1 MNLIRR
7 IIIAIIFI
15 PVVLLILYRGGWP
28 LAILLAMVSFLQL
41 FEIRELLI
49 RRGIVL
55 TRGLLPLGVLVFFAA
70 ASGDFRILLGVLL
83 AALLLLAGRDLFLN
97 RLSGSFL
104 RLSAAILALL
114 YSPLLLASAWH
125 IRMLPSGQYLL
136 ISLMAVIWLT
146 DTAAYFAGTTIGRHK
161 GIFLASPGK
170 TLEGFLAGII
180 AAFAFACLAALIFGF
195 SSLQALALGLATGLF
210 GQLGD
215 LLESMFKRDWQVKD
229 SSSLLPGHGGLLDR
243 FDSLLLAAPSF
254 YLLLIISELF
264 E

>member
-1 MNLIRR
+1 MNLLRR

-28 LAILLAMVSFLQL
+28 LAMLLAMVSFLQL

-55 TRGLLPLGVLVFFAA
+55 TRGLLPLGIVVFFAA
-70 ASGDFRILLGVLL
+70 ASGDFRFLL
-83 AALLLLAGRDLFLN
+83 AALLVTLLLLAGRDLFLN
-97 RLSGSFL
+97 NLEGSFL
-104 RLSAAILALL
+104 RVSAAMLALV

-125 IRMLPSGQYLL
+125 IRMLPAGRYLL

-146 DTAAYFAGTTIGRHK
+146 DTAAYFTGITIGRHK
-161 GIFLASPGK
+161 GIFRASPGK
-170 TLEGFLAGII
+170 TMEGFLAGIL

-195 SSLQALALGLATGLF
+195 SARQALALGLATGLF

-254 YLLLIISELF
+254 Y
-264 E
+264 